1 MIRKGRV
8 CGNEQS
14 LMETRRTRKE
24 QTGGIVCSYFHN
36 PHLHSNVANKIYSK
50 LSAVLFTCLVNFI
63 FSLQFSKLAV
73 NNSVNNALNFQTKP
87 VLALANQVKALI
99 KTCSGPVKE
108 TKVGLIETPISR
120 L

>member
-1 MIRKGRV
+1 MFSEFYFKPPI
-8 CGNEQS
+8 
-14 LMETRRTRKE
+14 L
-24 QTGGIVCSYFHN
+24 QTSI
-36 PHLHSNVANKIYSK
+36 P
-50 LSAVLFTCLVNFI
+50 
-63 FSLQFSKLAV
+63 V

-108 TKVGLIETPISR
+108 TKVILIETPISR

>member
-1 MIRKGRV
+1 MFFRQLATVWNVLEKISVGSKDIYVNYFRK
-8 CGNEQS
+8 
-14 LMETRRTRKE
+14 
-24 QTGGIVCSYFHN
+24 IVRF
-36 PHLHSNVANKIYSK
+36 NKIYSK

-63 FSLQFSKLAV
+63 FSFQFSKLAV

-99 KTCSGPVKE
+99 KTYSGPVKE

-120 L
+120 S